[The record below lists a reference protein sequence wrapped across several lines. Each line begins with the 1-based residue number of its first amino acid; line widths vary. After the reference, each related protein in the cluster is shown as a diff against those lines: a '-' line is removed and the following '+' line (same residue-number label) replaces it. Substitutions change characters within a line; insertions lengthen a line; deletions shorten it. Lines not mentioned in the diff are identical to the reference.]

1 MIFSG
6 SLKLNCVDIFQQF
19 EPQFHNV
26 AIQWGKLG
34 FQIQEF
40 IFAAVMSV
48 MKAWFITYKGWAV
61 CYISEIFDRLPS
73 CGGSS
78 SRSASF
84 STVCLEVIG
93 KVLEALAAHSLALLS
108 SRLPSL
114 WFFFQP
120 GTNERRRA
128 KEKLPARPN
137 RPVATCQCCPL
148 LDMSFHS

>member
-1 MIFSG
+1 MG
-6 SLKLNCVDIFQQF
+6 V
-19 EPQFHNV
+19 
-26 AIQWGKLG
+26 LG

-73 CGGSS
+73 CGGGSS

-114 WFFFQP
+114 
-120 GTNERRRA
+120 
-128 KEKLPARPN
+128 
-137 RPVATCQCCPL
+137 
-148 LDMSFHS
+148 

>member
-1 MIFSG
+1 M
-6 SLKLNCVDIFQQF
+6 
-19 EPQFHNV
+19 
-26 AIQWGKLG
+26 GKLG

-61 CYISEIFDRLPS
+61 CYISEIFDRLLS
-73 CGGSS
+73 CGGG

-114 WFFFQP
+114 
-120 GTNERRRA
+120 
-128 KEKLPARPN
+128 
-137 RPVATCQCCPL
+137 
-148 LDMSFHS
+148 